1 MCQVSKTC
9 YNTLIRILTN
19 CLYNRYVLRK
29 IYLFY
34 VAHLVK
40 NIRNN
45 LSNYKRFIFPLF
57 KFDGCKD
64 PINVWRAETKWKLF
78 HDVHEKNALLEA
90 NLRKAPKPKTKVLHP
105 GNCKQNFL
113 TALAIFHKTTVAVI
127 QSYFPDES
135 STVEFLKLFS
145 KWWVIST
152 FKTAFS
158 TITLET
164 QLLIMIRSRHFYE
177 LCLNDFKHGKQ
188 KEWVQV
194 WQTERIP
201 NCEKFTW
208 TTQINSLLVRTL
220 LCLTWI
226 IKHLLREG

>member
-1 MCQVSKTC
+1 M
-9 YNTLIRILTN
+9 
-19 CLYNRYVLRK
+19 
-29 IYLFY
+29 
-34 VAHLVK
+34 
-40 NIRNN
+40 
-45 LSNYKRFIFPLF
+45 
-57 KFDGCKD
+57 
-64 PINVWRAETKWKLF
+64 
-78 HDVHEKNALLEA
+78 
-90 NLRKAPKPKTKVLHP
+90 RKAPKPTTKVLHP

-164 QLLIMIRSRHFYE
+164 QQLIVIRSRHFYE

-208 TTQINSLLVRTL
+208 TTQINSVLVRTL

-226 IKHLLREG
+226 IKDLLREG